1 MHKELFRFNL
11 PVFLSNNNQVTVY
24 TYAFVIALGCL
35 IAAVYTKKS
44 AKKELKIDLPNSFF
58 YMIFCAGF
66 VGGKVLFFLEKPLF
80 YYANPKLILS
90 HFASGY
96 VFYGSFIF
104 CILAIGYYLKKKRIP
119 VLPMLDIL
127 AITTLIVH
135 GIGRLGCFF
144 AGCCYGKP
152 TDHLFGVVFPLSNNV
167 SVHPTQLYEATI
179 LLLIMIFLLYLK
191 KHKQFNGQI
200 FILYL
205 SLYAISRTIM
215 ELFRGDKRGFL
226 IEGFLSHS
234 QGIAI
239 LLLII
244 SIFAY
249 FKLTNNKL
257 TVK

>member
-24 TYAFVIALGCL
+24 TYAFVIAVGCL
-35 IAAVYTKKS
+35 IAAIYTRKS
-44 AKKELKIDLPNSFF
+44 AKKELKIELPNSFF
-58 YMIFCAGF
+58 YMIFSAGF

-90 HFASGY
+90 HFKSGY

-104 CILAIGYYLKKKRIP
+104 CILAIAWYLKKKKIP

-152 TDHLFGVVFPLSNNV
+152 TDYVFGVVFPLSNKV
-167 SVHPTQLYEATI
+167 AVHPTQLYEATI
-179 LLLIMIFLLYLK
+179 LFLIMIFLLYIK
-191 KHKQFNGQI
+191 KHKQFIGQI

-205 SLYAISRTIM
+205 SLYAISRTVI
-215 ELFRGDKRGFL
+215 ELFRGDKRGYL
-226 IEGFLSHS
+226 IDGMLSHS
-234 QGIAI
+234 QGIA
-239 LLLII
+239 LVLII
-244 SIFAY
+244 ISVY
-249 FKLTNNKL
+249 FYYKLFKNKL